1 MGLKRLKHGK
11 KMKITRAIVA
21 KEFSFFY
28 SSIACA
34 RASANPILL
43 NKHLTSF

>member
-34 RASANPILL
+34 GASATP
-43 NKHLTSF
+43 SSYC